1 MIHWHTQSC
10 GINTNQKGNI
20 DFTLPELSA
29 TQILMCNC
37 HVDKSTVG
45 RYDMILGIYL
55 LKSIVLNL
63 KLFEHVIK
71 VDYLFLKGSTE
82 PMVGMGIYGFR
93 YLNADKLQ
101 LNNFL

>member
-1 MIHWHTQSC
+1 MG
-10 GINTNQKGNI
+10 GIIQNLILKSRCDTLAHAIMWCYYQYKGNI
-20 DFTLPELSA
+20 YFTLPQLSA
-29 TQILMCNC
+29 TKILMCNC

-71 VDYLFLKGSTE
+71 VDYM
-82 PMVGMGIYGFR
+82 MVS
-93 YLNADKLQ
+93 D
-101 LNNFL
+101 